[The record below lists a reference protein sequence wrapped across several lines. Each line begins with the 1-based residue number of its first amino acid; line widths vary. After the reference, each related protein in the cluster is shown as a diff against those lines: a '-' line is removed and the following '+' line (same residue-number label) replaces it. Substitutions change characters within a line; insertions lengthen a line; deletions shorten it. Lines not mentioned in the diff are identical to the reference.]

1 MGHKLSPGIINYL
14 WRYFF
19 VLHFVNKFLNLREEG
34 RVFSASDLVW
44 IVYKEGSFGSSGV
57 LFLAKKSK
65 KPIITSKSG
74 IPYWF
79 NKKFML
85 GPSIDINNEKQV
97 INILN
102 KLSYKSLFYKNFKK
116 NVILRSKDNYVKK
129 FYLNILKTLNFFK

>member
-1 MGHKLSPGIINYL
+1 MPSNYKPLTFNTSIRNPERAKYFLKTII
-14 WRYFF
+14 
-19 VLHFVNKFLNLREEG
+19 KFENEIMTN
-34 RVFSASDLVW
+34 D
-44 IVYKEGSFGSSGV
+44 
-57 LFLAKKSK
+57 LAKKSK

>member
-1 MGHKLSPGIINYL
+1 M
-14 WRYFF
+14 
-19 VLHFVNKFLNLREEG
+19 REEG
-34 RVFSASDLVW
+34 GVFSASDLVW

-85 GPSIDINNEKQV
+85 GPSIDINNQKQV
-97 INILN
+97 IKILN
-102 KLSYKSLFYKNFKK
+102 KLSYKSSFYNKYKK
-116 NVILRSKDNYVKK
+116 NIILKSRDNYVKK
-129 FYLNILKTLNFFK
+129 FYLNILNTLNFFK